1 MKTSEIKAM
10 VTPETKK
17 RLKEKAEENG
27 LSLTGFLEK
36 IANEPIVFMDQNVKN
51 LAQLFGKD

>member
-1 MKTSEIKAM
+1 M

-17 RLKEKAEENG
+17 RLKEKADENG

-36 IANEPIVFMDQNVKN
+36 VANEPIVFMDQNVKN